1 MQINMDITGFTAAI
15 LPIALS
21 PGASFTM
28 AMSNAAR
35 SGLRG
40 VAPVIAGTATGIYI
54 HATLAGLGVSNLLAR
69 SSAAMWALKIGG
81 TIYLMWLGL
90 RMIGE
95 GLSGVTRVEVTSLDS
110 VKMTSAITANL
121 LNVKPLLLYLTVV
134 PLFAGANLS
143 SYFLAASIHVSIMAL
158 LLTLCGAAFAT
169 AAKAAGSSD
178 VMAAFNIIAG
188 IFLLTLAAKAAW

>member
-95 GLSGVTRVEVTSLDS
+95 GLSGVTREVTSLDS

-134 PLFAGANLS
+134 PLFAGVNLS

-158 LLTLCGAAFAT
+158 FLTLCGAAFAT
-169 AAKAAGSSD
+169 AAKAARSSD

>member
-1 MQINMDITGFTAAI
+1 
-15 LPIALS
+15 
-21 PGASFTM
+21 M

-95 GLSGVTRVEVTSLDS
+95 GLSGVTREVTSLDS

-134 PLFAGANLS
+134 PLFAGVNLS

-158 LLTLCGAAFAT
+158 FLTLCGAAFAT
-169 AAKAAGSSD
+169 AAKAARSSD

>member
-1 MQINMDITGFTAAI
+1 
-15 LPIALS
+15 
-21 PGASFTM
+21 M